1 MSYDRKEYR
10 RDRFERKQAYRGEE
24 RSKRMPQGRMSLEE
38 LERMEDEEEM
48 KNAITGSE
56 DLEDEEFHPI
66 YDSDGNK
73 IEEPTTQED
82 SDGKATEEK

>member
-10 RDRFERKQAYRGEE
+10 RDRFERKQAYRSEE
-24 RSKRMPQGRMSLEE
+24 RSKKMPQGRISLEE

-48 KNAITGSE
+48 ESAIIGGS
-56 DLEDEEFHPI
+56 DLEDEECHPI

-82 SDGKATEEK
+82 SDGKAPEEE